1 MIFFTSPVDE
11 RHLTTANFKVVF
23 ASSTKGVPY
32 YNAEALTY
40 FLFFYLN
47 QLEFNPMMA

>member
-23 ASSTKGVPY
+23 ASSTKGILH
-32 YNAEALTY
+32 YNAEPLTY
-40 FLFFYLN
+40 FLFLHSN
-47 QLEFNPMMA
+47 QLEFNPMLA